1 MNIALDDTKD
11 ELEDDLDRE
20 YKDQDD
26 EFAGFDIRR
35 DDEDDLTAPKEKSD
49 DDFFYSDKDD
59 E

>member
-1 MNIALDDTKD
+1 MAVSHFYVGRRQSTDAGVRATA
-11 ELEDDLDRE
+11 DRS
-20 YKDQDD
+20 
-26 EFAGFDIRR
+26 R

>member
-1 MNIALDDTKD
+1 MAFDDVKD
-11 ELEDDLDRE
+11 EFEDDFDRE
-20 YKDQDD
+20 YKDQED

-35 DDEDDLTAPKEKSD
+35 DDEDDLVAPKENSD